1 MENNSLKTIGKVYS
15 FDGEAGIIITK
26 DGEYLFNINNVK
38 GLTNLQKNDT
48 VSFYPSTFKFGKE
61 IFKVAREVEELTN
74 RDVKALKK
82 N

>member
-26 DGEYLFNINNVK
+26 DGEYLFNISNVK
-38 GLTNLQKNDT
+38 GITNLQKNDT
-48 VSFYPSTFKFGKE
+48 VSFYPSTIKFGKE

-74 RDVKALKK
+74 RDIKALKK